1 MADLRLSPQQR
12 YREWIE
18 ARIEEHKAELHRDE
32 LLELADEAVRELFD
46 NHDGQYPL
54 TEILLR
60 DAVDSLVF
68 RRLDLP
74 SYRKWL
80 RTYQSDTPDRPPTGT
95 PDEDRPGGG
104 VVELLE

>member
-12 YREWIE
+12 YRDWIE
-18 ARIEEHKAELHRDE
+18 ERIEEHKAQLHRDE

-46 NHDGQYPL
+46 THDGQYPL

-74 SYRKWL
+74 SYRRWL
-80 RTYQSDTPDRPPTGT
+80 RTYHSDTPDRPPTGT
-95 PDEDRPGGG
+95 PGDDELDDE
-104 VVELLE
+104 VAE